1 MPLVT
6 IDVIKDVFTPE
17 EKEQLIKG
25 VTDAMI
31 AVEGEG
37 MRDKT
42 WVRIFETEQGDWG
55 IGGVCLDARTINE
68 ATGRTHRLAA

>member
-6 IDVIKDVFTPE
+6 IDVIKDVFSNE
-17 EKEQLIKG
+17 EKADMIKG
-25 VTDAMI
+25 VTEAMI

-42 WVRIFETEQGDWG
+42 WVRITEVEQGDWG
-55 IGGVCLDARTINE
+55 IGGQLLGASDINQ
-68 ATGRTHRLAA
+68 ATGRKHRLAA